1 MKTLLTICLLAM
13 SAGASAQSAQDEKAQ
28 ATRADAQSEAEEAKT
43 RKQLADARERLDK
56 AAREVAELSTKL
68 GERTRGQVMQRIE
81 TIGPPR
87 AILGVQIDSD
97 PSKQGARVLNVS
109 PGGPAEAA
117 GLRDKDVIVAIDGVE
132 LTGAAPD
139 RTLVT
144 KMREVKPE
152 QKVKVRV
159 LRDGK
164 RKDYVV
170 IARGAPER
178 NVYFRR
184 NPEAGATGVGAGGFG
199 GAPMIHTFRNFLPG
213 EFEGLE
219 LASITPKLGA
229 YFGVTEGVLVVQ
241 APKDGAF
248 KLEEGDV
255 LQSIDGRKPEDGAH
269 ALRILR
275 SYKSGEKLNLT
286 VLRQRKPVTVAVTMP
301 ERPGADFFHFEGP
314 GPMMAPMPPEPAGP
328 AGPAIPLPPPGA
340 GSFE

>member
-1 MKTLLTICLLAM
+1 MKTLLTICLLAL
-13 SAGASAQSAQDEKAQ
+13 SATAAAQVEKAQ
-28 ATRADAQSEAEEAKT
+28 SPRAAAQSEADEAKA
-43 RKQLADARERLDK
+43 RKQLAEARERLDK

-68 GERTRGQVMQRIE
+68 GERTRGQAMQRFE
-81 TIGPPR
+81 TMGEQR
-87 AILGVQIDSD
+87 SILGVQIDSD
-97 PSKQGARVLNVS
+97 PGKGVRVIRVS
-109 PGGPAEAA
+109 PGGPAEEA
-117 GLRDKDVIVAIDGVE
+117 GLRDQDVIVAIDGVE
-132 LTGAAPD
+132 LTGASPD
-139 RTLVT
+139 RMLVT
-144 KMREVKPE
+144 KMREVKPDE
-152 QKVKVRV
+152 KVKVRV

-170 IARGAPER
+170 IARAMPQR
-178 NVYFRR
+178 NVYFRTH
-184 NPEAGATGVGAGGFG
+184 PEAGATAVGAGGFG

-229 YFGVTEGVLVVQ
+229 YFGVNEGVLVVQ

-248 KLEEGDV
+248 KLEDGDV

-275 SYKSGEKLNLT
+275 SYKSGEKLNLS

-301 ERPGADFFHFEGP
+301 DRPSADFFHFEGP
-314 GPMMAPMPPEPAGP
+314 GPVAVPLPPEPATP
-328 AGPAIPLPPPGA
+328 AMPAMPAPPPGA

>member
-1 MKTLLTICLLAM
+1 MKTLLTIALLAM
-13 SAGASAQSAQDEKAQ
+13 SATSMAQNAQDEKA
-28 ATRADAQSEAEEAKT
+28 ASTRTEAQTEAEVAKT
-43 RKQLADARERLDK
+43 RKQLAEARERLDQ

-68 GERTRGQVMQRIE
+68 GERTRGQVTRRIE
-81 TIGPPR
+81 TIGEPR
-87 AILGVQIDSD
+87 PILGVQIDRN
-97 PSKQGARVLNVS
+97 QGTDGVRVLRVS

-139 RTLVT
+139 RTLLT
-144 KMREVKPE
+144 KMRDVKPD

-164 RKDYVV
+164 RKDYLVV
-170 IARGAPER
+170 ARAMPQR
-178 NVYFRR
+178 SVYFR
-184 NPEAGATGVGAGGFG
+184 NDPEAGATGVGGFA
-199 GAPMIHTFRNFLPG
+199 GAPMIHTFRHFLPG
-213 EFEGLE
+213 EFQGLE

-229 YFGVTEGVLVVQ
+229 YFGVNEGVLVVQ

-248 KLEEGDV
+248 NLEDGDV
-255 LQSIDGRKPEDGAH
+255 IQSIDGRKPEDGAH

-301 ERPGADFFHFEGP
+301 ERPESADFFRMDGAV
-314 GPMMAPMPPEPAGP
+314 PMMAPLPAEPGAP
-328 AGPAIPLPPPGA
+328 AAPAMPLPPPGA